1 MKNNFFRVIIT
12 GLSLLILFSCG
23 EDKPKQETQTTTEA
37 SKPMV
42 PAPLF
47 NSDSAYKYVEQQVA
61 FGPRVPN
68 TPAHQKCGS
77 YLIAKLK
84 SFADTVTVQE
94 FQAKAFDGK
103 MLNLKNIK
111 ASFNLDAPKRILLAS
126 HWDSRPFA
134 DQDSV
139 NPRDPILG
147 ANDGA
152 SGVGILIEIARLL
165 HENKRPNVGVD
176 IILFDGEDYGQP
188 DFYQGPQQY
197 DSWCLGSQYWSKN
210 KGSYT
215 AYFGILLDMVGG
227 KDAKFGMEGTSMKY
241 APTVVKKVWDIANK
255 LGFGKYFIY
264 QQTAQITDDHLYV
277 NQLAKIPMIDIIE
290 YDDSDGNYFGS
301 YWHTHNDNMD
311 VIDKATLNAVG
322 QTVLQT
328 VYEE

>member
-1 MKNNFFRVIIT
+1 MKNNFLLAIIT
-12 GLSLLILFSCG
+12 TLSFFILFSCK
-23 EDKPKQETQTTTEA
+23 EDKPKQEKQTQE
-37 SKPMV
+37 SRPLV

-47 NSDSAYKYVEQQVA
+47 NSDSAYKFVEQQVA

-77 YLIAKLK
+77 FLISKLQ
-84 SFADTVTVQE
+84 SFADTIIVQE

-111 ASFNLDAPKRILLAS
+111 ASFNLKATKRILLTS

-134 DQDSV
+134 DQDSI
-139 NPRDPILG
+139 NQKSPILG

-152 SGVGILIEIARLL
+152 SGVGVLIEIARLL
-165 HENKRPNVGVD
+165 NENKKPNVGVD

-188 DFYQGPQQY
+188 EFYEGAQQY
-197 DSWCLGSQYWSKN
+197 DSWCLGSQYWAKN
-210 KGSYT
+210 KGDYT

-227 KDAKFGMEGTSMKY
+227 KDAKFGMEGTSMVY
-241 APTVVKKVWDIANK
+241 APTVVKKVWDIANR
-255 LGFGKYFIY
+255 LGFGNHFIY
-264 QQTAQITDDHLYV
+264 QETAQITDDHLYV
-277 NQLAKIPMIDIIE
+277 NQIAKIPMIDIIE
-290 YDDSDGNYFGS
+290 YENSDGNYFGS
-301 YWHTHNDNMD
+301 YWHTHDDNMS
-311 VIDKATLNAVG
+311 VIDKNTLKAVG